1 MWVMYVTLCHM
12 CTPTWQLCMYH
23 SAIKQRES
31 VSHGQ
36 RPRQHAGP
44 VVPLGISKGPR
55 YVKLGSHFCDLA
67 LRLSATRKFSKSWPS
82 RHRNLA
88 IV

>member
-1 MWVMYVTLCHM
+1 MWVMYVTLCHV

-36 RPRQHAGP
+36 RPRPHAGP
-44 VVPLGISKGPR
+44 VVPLGTSKGPC
-55 YVKLGSHFCDLA
+55 YVTACMSA
-67 LRLSATRKFSKSWPS
+67 LPAYPDAHTRPPS
-82 RHRNLA
+82 PHMA
-88 IV
+88 Q